1 MKFKLLTPL
10 EKFAD
15 EVGRHHPMEPM
26 AAKSHRK
33 LMPVKIAKS
42 LTGLTVLLLFL
53 LVTSCAPKQAV
64 KQEDQPAVPPVEE
77 VQPADSGKKTEI
89 KEVKPAPAVEKKAE
103 EQYVML
109 NFENA
114 DIGTV
119 INTISEMLK
128 INYILSPGVAGKI
141 TIQSRN
147 KVPLSELF
155 STFQTILE
163 FNGFTAVKDGS
174 FYRIVPIDTAKQQPV
189 RIDTGKK
196 TETPKDA
203 SFVTQQIPLEYVK
216 ANDVANIVRNLMPRG
231 TDIIVYEPSNMLIVT
246 SSPSGIVKTMK
257 LLEAI
262 DIPSTERDVERTFV
276 YYVENGEAKNL
287 AGILK
292 SLYGKQKADSKPAKP
307 VTQPAQPALRRPTPA
322 PAPQPAAAPQAG
334 AVVLEGVAGTIEGD
348 VVFDSY
354 DDINALIIKS
364 TPRAYLTL
372 LETIK
377 KLDTQPKQVLIEV
390 LIAEI
395 SLDDSTSLGLEW
407 VLRTSLHAENR
418 DFDILAGNAQKP
430 TTYFETTVSEDTTTT
445 DLTKF
450 VPVVSGGLFANVL
463 DPKRFNVLINAAA
476 TDDRVNVLASPHI
489 LALDNKEAKIEIA
502 DEVPVASTISQPQTT
517 TEFTTSQV
525 QFKSAGTILT
535 VTPQVNEKRQVT
547 LKINQEVSEL
557 GGTVKIGGQDYQGFR
572 TRKANT
578 TAIVQDGHTLVI
590 GGIITERNQK
600 TRNGIPFLS
609 KIPVL
614 GYLFGS
620 TTDST
625 VRKELLLMVTPHVI
639 SDHEEAD
646 ALTEEYT
653 NKVKGLKKKIE
664 EREKKLTGEKEKVGQ
679 ADIHIHETPEGA
691 KIEEKQKEAAE
702 QEKLKQA
709 EEMKKKI
716 K

>member
-1 MKFKLLTPL
+1 MKFKLFTPL
-10 EKFAD
+10 EKAID
-15 EVGRHHPMEPM
+15 EVGGHHLIGPMVVKSRH
-26 AAKSHRK
+26 K
-33 LMPVKIAKS
+33 LMLLKIVKS
-42 LTGLTVLLLFL
+42 LTGLAVLLLFL
-53 LVTSCAPKQAV
+53 FVTSCAPKQAV
-64 KQEDQPAVPPVEE
+64 KQEEQPPVPPVEEE
-77 VQPADSGKKTEI
+77 VQPADSGQKTEI
-89 KEVKPAPAVEKKAE
+89 KQEQPAPAVEKKTE

-128 INYILSPGVAGKI
+128 MNYILAPGVTGKI

-163 FNGFTAVKDGS
+163 FNGFTAIKDGS
-174 FYRIVPIDTAKQQPV
+174 FYRIVPIDTAKQQPMQ
-189 RIDTGKK
+189 IDSGKNP
-196 TETPKDA
+196 ETPKDA

-262 DIPSTERDVERTFV
+262 DIPSTERDAVRTFV

-292 SLYGKQKADSKPAKP
+292 SLYGKQKSDSQP
-307 VTQPAQPALRRPTPA
+307 VKSITQPTQPTQPTLRRPAPA

-334 AVVLEGVAGTIEGD
+334 AAVLEGVAGTIEGD

-395 SLDDSTSLGLEW
+395 SLDDKTSLGLEW
-407 VLRTSLHAENR
+407 VIKTSLHAEGR
-418 DFDILAGNAQKP
+418 DFDVLAGNAQKP
-430 TTYFETTVSEDTTTT
+430 TTYFETTTSGDTTTT

-450 VPVVSGGLFANVL
+450 VPVVASGLFANVL
-463 DPKRFNVLINAAA
+463 DPNRFNVLINAAA

-502 DEVPVASTISQPQTT
+502 DEVPVASTISQPQTS

-572 TRKANT
+572 TRKATT

-590 GGIITERNQK
+590 GGIITERVQK
-600 TRNGIPFLS
+600 TANGIPLLS

-625 VRKELLLMVTPHVI
+625 IRKELVLMVTPHVI
-639 SDHEEAD
+639 SNHEEAD

-664 EREKKLTGEKEKVGQ
+664 ERQKKLTGEKGMADQ

-691 KIEEKQKEAAE
+691 EIESNQE
-702 QEKLKQA
+702 QEA
-709 EEMKKKI
+709 DKKMIIDSLII